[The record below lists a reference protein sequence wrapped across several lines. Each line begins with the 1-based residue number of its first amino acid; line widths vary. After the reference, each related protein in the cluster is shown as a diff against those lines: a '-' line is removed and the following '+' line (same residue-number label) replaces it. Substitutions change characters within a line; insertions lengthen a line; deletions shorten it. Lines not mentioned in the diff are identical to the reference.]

1 MAPGYGSTRGS
12 TSTHGAMSHGLI
24 AAPPSEA
31 RSSVPASTNDPPPLA
46 GFTVAVATDKR
57 THDMAAWLEAEGART
72 IGVRAVR
79 TIPQP
84 DADTIAEAVRMC
96 VAEPVHEVVVSSAFG
111 LRAWL
116 AAARRTG
123 HLDDL
128 LGCFNEARLLARD
141 AGTADGLRELGLT
154 QIWSTAAAT
163 TEDLFR
169 YLLAQ
174 PMTGRR
180 VVAQIETDAQQELC
194 HALRA
199 VGAVVVEVATSQF
212 AAPTHVDVVRRL
224 NDLVMRRHVDA
235 VVLAGAAVAANLV
248 DQAVADASLD
258 EMLNALVDD
267 VMAVCMG
274 PLDGRAADVA
284 RRSGGTRDASP
295 WRARWPR
302 PSCPNYRSGPSSSRL
317 AAAGSRCAGRRSLWR
332 VSSCRSRP
340 DLSPCFGRWRAV
352 PVRRPVGGR
361 NPGHHSTFVPSGRS
375 RDRDGG
381 VTPARLARWQPRRAR
396 DRADRHEARLPAGC
410 LKGERGPD
418 PAESGPRSGGVSK
431 ASLAWLWSDC

>member
-1 MAPGYGSTRGS
+1 VASGYGSTRGS
-12 TSTHGAMSHGLI
+12 TSTHGAMSHGLV
-24 AAPPSEA
+24 AAPESGV
-31 RSSVPASTNDPPPLA
+31 RSSAPASDATTPPALA

-57 THDMAAWLEAEGART
+57 THDMAGWLDAEGART

-84 DADTIAEAVRMC
+84 DADAIAEAVRTC
-96 VAEPVHEVVVSSAFG
+96 VAEPVHEVIVSSAFG

-141 AGTADGLRELGLT
+141 PATADGLRELGLT

-180 VVAQIETDAQQELC
+180 VVAQIETDAQHELC

-212 AAPTHVDVVRRL
+212 AAPTHMDVVRRL
-224 NDLVMRRHVDA
+224 NDLVTRRHVDA
-235 VVLAGAAVAANLV
+235 VVLAGGVVAQNLV
-248 DQAVADASLD
+248 DQAIADACLD
-258 EMLNALVDD
+258 DVLNAFVGD
-267 VMAVCMG
+267 VMAVCLG
-274 PLDGRAADVA
+274 PLTAAPLIARGVPVVRAAEPVP
-284 RRSGGTRDASP
+284 RS
-295 WRARWPR
+295 
-302 PSCPNYRSGPSSSRL
+302 L
-317 AAAGSRCAGRRSLWR
+317 AALVLSELPKRAIVVEVAGRRIEVRGQAVVIAGQLVAVQAGPLAVLR
-332 VSSCRSRP
+332 ALASRP
-340 DLSPCFGRWRAV
+340 GRVLSAAEIRAV
-352 PVRRPVGGR
+352 IPHSSPVDDHAVEMA
-361 NPGHHSTFVPSGRS
+361 VS
-375 RDRDGG
+375 RLRGSLDGNLAG
-381 VTPARLARWQPRRAR
+381 LELVQTVMKRGYRLA
-396 DRADRHEARLPAGC
+396 
-410 LKGERGPD
+410 
-418 PAESGPRSGGVSK
+418 V
-431 ASLAWLWSDC
+431 

>member
-1 MAPGYGSTRGS
+1 
-12 TSTHGAMSHGLI
+12 MSHGLV
-24 AAPPSEA
+24 AAPRGGALSG
-31 RSSVPASTNDPPPLA
+31 VPASSIDTPPPLA
-46 GFTVAVATDKR
+46 GFTVAVATDRR
-57 THDMAAWLEAEGART
+57 THDVAAWLEAEGART

-84 DADTIAEAVRMC
+84 DADTIAEAVRVC
-96 VAEPVHEVVVSSAFG
+96 VAEPVHEVIVSSAFG

-180 VVAQIETDAQQELC
+180 VVAQIETDAQRELC

-212 AAPTHVDVVRRL
+212 AAPTHMDVVRRL
-224 NDLVMRRHVDA
+224 NDLVVRRHVDA
-235 VVLAGAAVAANLV
+235 VVLAGATAAQNLI
-248 DQAVADASLD
+248 DQAIADASLD

-274 PLDGRAADVA
+274 PLTAGPLTSRGVPVVRATEPVP
-284 RRSGGTRDASP
+284 RS
-295 WRARWPR
+295 
-302 PSCPNYRSGPSSSRL
+302 L
-317 AAAGSRCAGRRSLWR
+317 AAS
-332 VSSCRSRP
+332 V
-340 DLSPCFGRWRAV
+340 LSELPKRAIV
-352 PVRRPVGGR
+352 VEVGGR
-361 NPGHHSTFVPSGRS
+361 RIEVRGQAVIVSDQLVPVQAGPLAVLRALASRPGRVLSAAEIRAVIPHSSPVDDHAVEMAVS
-375 RDRDGG
+375 RLRGSLDGNLAG
-381 VTPARLARWQPRRAR
+381 LEIVQTVMKRGYRLA
-396 DRADRHEARLPAGC
+396 
-410 LKGERGPD
+410 
-418 PAESGPRSGGVSK
+418 V
-431 ASLAWLWSDC
+431 